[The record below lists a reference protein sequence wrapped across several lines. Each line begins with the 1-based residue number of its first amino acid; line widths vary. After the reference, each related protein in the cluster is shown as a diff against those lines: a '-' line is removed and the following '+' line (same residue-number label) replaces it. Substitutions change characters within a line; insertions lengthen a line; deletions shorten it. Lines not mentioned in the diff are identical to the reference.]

1 MTKLSN
7 LTDKELQQRIE
18 RLNRERYKLRKRN
31 ERMRTH
37 LMCQMAGYVLTD
49 ILNYTEEDLYNFQDF
64 SLEKWQ
70 SFCNKH
76 KDEILECTKTK

>member
-1 MTKLSN
+1 MTNISN
-7 LTDKELQQRIE
+7 LTEKQLQQRIE
-18 RLNRERYKLRKRN
+18 RLNRERYKLRQRN
-31 ERMRTH
+31 ERERTH

-70 SFCNKH
+70 QFCNKH
-76 KDEILECTKTK
+76 KDEIIYCRKV